1 MSLSL
6 SVRNQAGCYSE
17 GRLVSLAPLLRPGR
31 FEMFRSARLIDTARA
46 RYSKPAQAVFSTPP
60 SRRAQGF
67 SLLELIIVMAISISI
82 VAFAAPTFLSA
93 FYTIRLKSAASNLSG
108 LMQQA
113 RIQAARRNAIITVKY
128 RVNGNVQQAYIDF
141 NNNDQWDAPEPI
153 ISFSGSIRM
162 AGGPP
167 GGAGAPPLYVLV
179 GDTAG
184 VTFDNT
190 STLGYSQRGLPCA
203 YAGGLCATPAPGYF
217 VYYIQDL
224 RPGNVGWGGVV
235 VTRSGRTKP
244 IIWNGASWQ

>member
-1 MSLSL
+1 
-6 SVRNQAGCYSE
+6 
-17 GRLVSLAPLLRPGR
+17 
-31 FEMFRSARLIDTARA
+31 MFRSATLISSARA
-46 RYSKPAQAVFSTPP
+46 RYSKAAGTVFPSGP
-60 SRRAQGF
+60 SRSARGF

-82 VAFAAPTFLSA
+82 VAFATPTFLRA

-113 RIQAARRNAIITVKY
+113 RIQAARRNAVITLKY
-128 RVNGNVQQAYIDF
+128 RINANTQQAYIDF
-141 NNNDQWDAPEPI
+141 NNNDQWDAGEPI
-153 ISFSGSIRM
+153 ISFSGSILM
-162 AGGPP
+162 AAGPP

-190 STLGYSQRGLPCA
+190 TTLGYSQRGLPCA

-224 RPGNVGWGGVV
+224 RAGSVGWGGVV

>member
-1 MSLSL
+1 
-6 SVRNQAGCYSE
+6 
-17 GRLVSLAPLLRPGR
+17 
-31 FEMFRSARLIDTARA
+31 MFCSATLISSARA
-46 RYSKPAQAVFSTPP
+46 RYSKLAQAVFPSGP
-60 SRRAQGF
+60 SRMARGF

-82 VAFAAPTFLSA
+82 VAFAAPTFLRA
-93 FYTIRLKSAASNLSG
+93 FYSIRLKSAASNLSG
-108 LMQQA
+108 LMQLA

-141 NNNDQWDAPEPI
+141 NNSNQWDPAEPI
-153 ISFSGSIRM
+153 ISFNGSILM
-162 AGGPP
+162 AAGPP

-217 VYYIQDL
+217 VYYIQDQ
-224 RPGNVGWGGVV
+224 RPGSIGWGGVV